1 MYKPI
6 LAIEKKNNN
15 MKRLA
20 ISFIPIIFLIFIMGN
35 VNAYLV
41 NFTGSTP
48 VTLGIVNETETITA
62 RFDTINKT
70 WIVSY
75 YKFNENTYL
84 SKWSNDYQTK
94 YIDYSDVFGYATI
107 KNNLSSTWELGNASF
122 DNMILYVN
130 DQNYQCTGPILNTLF
145 GNVSYSSNTGFKN
158 NDGGQYEGCY
168 FAHNEWFISN
178 NYLTFIHNYP
188 TGIVIDYWFNLLD
201 YSIKSGGNLHSLST
215 ANGTL
220 YIPSQYTQIRNPK
233 IIYSYITDEYYL
245 FFDDQNNIL
254 RNIRYDGSFNYLN
267 NEQITSSGEIIT
279 PTNLNNHIYPDY
291 DILYDTRY
299 GYTIFLAIHLFNNN
313 TVRIYAFDVIS
324 TKQLNSLVLV
334 DRQDI
339 NLEGYDSQLKSTAGN
354 ITTAISLAKDD
365 NYYWLYWA
373 GNTSTDSRII
383 GMSENQLCYCSAW
396 VNTSECVNNQYR
408 KQTRTC
414 VPTECED
421 IVQYILDPSCQ
432 YVPPPNI
439 ENATKFFQNVS
450 ACEIHTSELGK
461 SQKCEFNLNVPSQC
475 LLNTVVVTLSGTIL
489 SENNQKCDQG
499 SWNISLCNPSFSC
512 NNYGHT
518 CNEFNWTH
526 EYTRY
531 TYKANDQALLQVV
544 GIVPTSCGSWW
555 CGFDRVQ
562 AWILSADLKVEC
574 QTGCYNHTVCGSGNT
589 FGYSCFERSDCYQ
602 ESCTFCPL
610 GCRENTG
617 LCVIAGEPSVT
628 PSGVA
633 PQPSS
638 YANPFKF
645 LKDAVEFSFADST
658 WMLNLISI
666 FLTGGSAVFVGIKAK
681 NWVIALIVAMGVA
694 LFFLTMGWLPS
705 WIGIVWVLSIAI
717 VLTSMFREKIVG
729 K

>member
-6 LAIEKKNNN
+6 NSKENKTIN

-20 ISFIPIIFLIFIMGN
+20 ISFIPIVFLIFLMGN
-35 VNAYLV
+35 VDAYLV

-48 VTLGIVNETETITA
+48 KELLTTVNAIDQIKGRYFNNSWFVTYTFYEISADKGNYISRWYKDYTIKQK
-62 RFDTINKT
+62 D
-70 WIVSY
+70 W
-75 YKFNENTYL
+75 YL
-84 SKWSNDYQTK
+84 IFGTPSTVT
-94 YIDYSDVFGYATI
+94 YIDWAINTNYLDALNDNKIIYLTSTGLGGTCKILNMTYEL
-107 KNNLSSTWELGNASF
+107 KNNTLTTDAGCGSVFTISLA
-122 DNMILYVN
+122 DNMVYVK
-130 DQNYQCTGPILNTLF
+130 QIGNTVYY
-145 GNVSYSSNTGFKN
+145 G
-158 NDGGQYEGCY
+158 D
-168 FAHNEWFISN
+168 
-178 NYLTFIHNYP
+178 
-188 TGIVIDYWFNLLD
+188 
-201 YSIKSGGNLHSLST
+201 IKSTVNGGLSFGS
-215 ANGTL
+215 NGTL
-220 YIPSQYTQIRNPK
+220 TLPSSFSSFTGNNTIRFLYVPSIN
-233 IIYSYITDEYYL
+233 EYWIFYP
-245 FFDDQNNIL
+245 DQNNIL
-254 RNIRYDGSFNYLN
+254 QLTRYDNAFAYINTH
-267 NEQITSSGEIIT
+267 QITGSGQLPNT
-279 PTNLNNHIYPDY
+279 DYFSGLKIYPDY
-291 DILYDTRY
+291 DAVYSEKY
-299 GYTIFLAIHLFNNN
+299 GYIVYLAIHEYMNN
-313 TVRIYAFDVIS
+313 TVKILALDTIS
-324 TKQLNSLVLV
+324 TKQINNAVLV
-334 DRQDI
+334 DSQTI
-339 NLEGYDSQLKSTAGN
+339 NMTVNDPLVNTTNN
-354 ITTAISLAKDD
+354 ITALSFGYNPNTAHFNLFYA
-365 NYYWLYWA
+365 YRTTA
-373 GNTSTDSRII
+373 TGTA
-383 GMSENQLCYCSAW
+383 MSVLEESVSCQCSAW
-396 VNTSECVNNQYR
+396 INTSECVNNQYR
-408 KQTRTC
+408 KQTRDC
-414 VPTECED
+414 VPSSCTND
-421 IVQYILDPSCQ
+421 TIQYILDPSCQ

-531 TYKANDQALLQVV
+531 TYKANDQALLQVI
-544 GIVPTSCGSWW
+544 GTVPTSCGSWY

-574 QTGCYNHTVCGSGNT
+574 QTGCYNHTVCGSGQY

-617 LCVIAGEPSVT
+617 LCVIAGEPT
-628 PSGVA
+628 IA
-633 PQPSS
+633 PQLSS

-645 LKDAVEFSFADST
+645 LKDTVEFSFADST
-658 WMLNLISI
+658 WMLTLISI

-705 WIGIVWVLSIAI
+705 WIGIIWVLSIALL
-717 VLTSMFREKIVG
+717 LTNMFREKFVG